1 MLNEFV
7 IFFFLILILFTV
19 SVLQIHIV
27 LHIRFVKYVSIKQ
40 FYKNTV
46 ICFVCF
52 DNIIKS
58 GLNAQRGHFLRV
70 QIPSTALLLEQCQTR
85 THTHMHT
92 KEGQRGSDST
102 ILPPAAVY
110 YRGVPL

>member
-7 IFFFLILILFTV
+7 IKRIFNFLNSDIVYTV

-70 QIPSTALLLEQCQTR
+70 QMPCC
-85 THTHMHT
+85 
-92 KEGQRGSDST
+92 
-102 ILPPAAVY
+102 
-110 YRGVPL
+110 